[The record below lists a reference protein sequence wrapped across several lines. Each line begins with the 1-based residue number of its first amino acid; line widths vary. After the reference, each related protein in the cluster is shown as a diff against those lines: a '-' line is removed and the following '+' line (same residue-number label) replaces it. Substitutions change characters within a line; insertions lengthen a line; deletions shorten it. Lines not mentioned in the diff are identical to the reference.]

1 MDLAIID
8 QTKDGVSQYHQDL
21 VRAVLDYAGRYLKLP
36 DNTEMSVTF
45 MNNDEIHRYNKTYR
59 G

>member
-21 VRAVLDYAGRYLKLP
+21 VRTVLDYAGRYLKQ
-36 DNTEMSVTF
+36 
-45 MNNDEIHRYNKTYR
+45 H
-59 G
+59 